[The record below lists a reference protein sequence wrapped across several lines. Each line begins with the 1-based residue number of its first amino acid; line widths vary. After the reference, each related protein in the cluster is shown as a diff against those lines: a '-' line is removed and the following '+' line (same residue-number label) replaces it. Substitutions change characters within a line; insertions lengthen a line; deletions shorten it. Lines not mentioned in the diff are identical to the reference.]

1 MHRSLLRRSMN
12 LIKRIGD
19 RFSQKLEGRYRVLFR
34 REKESKR
41 TEIFTKTTT
50 TINPGDVPLEQRKKM
65 GYG

>member
-50 TINPGDVPLEQRKKM
+50 TINPGDVPLGPRKKM